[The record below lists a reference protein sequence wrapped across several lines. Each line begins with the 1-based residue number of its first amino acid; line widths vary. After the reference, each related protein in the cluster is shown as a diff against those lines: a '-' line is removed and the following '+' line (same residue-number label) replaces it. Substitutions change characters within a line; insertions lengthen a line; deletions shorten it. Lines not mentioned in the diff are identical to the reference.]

1 MVGEMRLE
9 IIPKADFVCFQR
21 EYSSR
26 YSKDL
31 AVNLDLPALS
41 QLATGAINEK
51 ATAPE
56 YISQDEYSSLTIKP
70 KINRISSG

>member
-1 MVGEMRLE
+1 MVAEVRLE
-9 IIPKADFVCFQR
+9 IIPKADLVCFQR

-31 AVNLDLPALS
+31 AVYLDLPAFS
-41 QLATGAINEK
+41 QLATEAINEK

-56 YISQDEYSSLTIKP
+56 NISQGEYSSLTIKP
-70 KINRISSG
+70 KINRTFSR